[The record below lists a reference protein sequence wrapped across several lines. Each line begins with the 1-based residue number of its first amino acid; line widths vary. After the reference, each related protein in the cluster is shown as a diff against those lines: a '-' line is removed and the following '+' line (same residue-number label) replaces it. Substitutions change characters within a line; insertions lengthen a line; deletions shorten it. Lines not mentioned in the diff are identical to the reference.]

1 MKNIILTAL
10 FISSLFSNISDI
22 KNAVAIGIFDKN
34 GNGENIQYLR
44 KTKNNYDGVCYS
56 KIAVFGN
63 LGESEVEVKIG
74 NSIGHYEK
82 DIPIYNKQKIL
93 IGKEI
98 TFKHYNISKG
108 YLEVRIDDKLFDS
121 KVFIK

>member
-1 MKNIILTAL
+1 MKKIVLIALLTN
-10 FISSLFSNISDI
+10 SLFSNISDI
-22 KNAVAIGIFDKN
+22 KSAVAIGIFDEA

-63 LGESEVEVKIG
+63 LGESEIEVKIG

-82 DIPIYNKQKIL
+82 DIPIYSKQKIL
-93 IGKEI
+93 IGREV

-108 YLEVRIDDKLFDS
+108 YLEVRIDNKLFDT